1 MITSF
6 HRRALQFVAGVVAA
20 SAILSPATA
29 HAQITRVSSSSDW
42 RQAIGFNLGF
52 FSVKGDDARGE
63 DDVLFRNQDSLLFET
78 KDFNG
83 ASIGAE
89 WLVGLTEY
97 LEVGA
102 GVSFYQKSVPSIYS
116 DLVNANGTEIEQDLK
131 LRIIPMSATVRFVP
145 TGRSA
150 SVQPYI
156 GAGIGAFNWRYTETG
171 DFVDFNNDIFRANYE
186 AKGTAIGPVILGGVR
201 FAVADV
207 WMVGG
212 EIRWQDAKGDT
223 GGFEEGFLGEKI
235 HLGGWTTNLGI
246 HFRF

>member
-1 MITSF
+1 MITSSY
-6 HRRALQFVAGVVAA
+6 RGALQFVCGAVAA
-20 SAILSPATA
+20 AAILSPAPA
-29 HAQITRVSSSSDW
+29 QAQITRVGSTADS
-42 RQAIGFNLGF
+42 RQAIGFNLGYF
-52 FSVKGDDARGE
+52 AVKGDDARGE
-63 DDVLFRNQDSLLFET
+63 DDVLFRNQDSLIFET

-89 WLVGLTEY
+89 WLVGLTEH

-102 GVSFYQKSVPSIYS
+102 GISFYQRSVPSIYR
-116 DLVNANGTEIEQDLK
+116 DLVNENGGDIEQDLK

-145 TGRSA
+145 TGRSS

-171 DFVDFNNDIFRANYE
+171 EFVDFNNDIFRANYE
-186 AKGTAIGPVILGGVR
+186 AKGTAIGPVVLGGIR

-212 EIRWQDAKGDT
+212 EVRWQDATGET
-223 GGFEEGFLGEKI
+223 GGIDEGFLGDKI
-235 HLGGWTTNLGI
+235 HLGGWTTSLGI